1 MDHSVKPGWN
11 VEGGGTMAE
20 ERIVR
25 VIAPTAS
32 KTDAGNAVQAAKRRV
47 AAYARVS
54 TDEDEQLTSY
64 QNQVEYYTRYIK
76 SRPDWE
82 FIGLY
87 ADEGISGL
95 NTKKRSGFRQ
105 MVEDAMNGRIDLI
118 LTKSISR
125 FARNTVDSLVTIREL
140 KAKGVEV
147 FFEKE
152 NIYTFDS
159 KGELMITIM
168 SSIAQEESR
177 SISENITWGMRKN
190 MARGK
195 VTMAYGKFLGY
206 RRGADGKPEIVEEE
220 AEVVR
225 RIYQLYLDGH
235 TVREITRI
243 LTGDGIPTPS
253 GKNCN
258 WSVSTIMSILR
269 NEKYKGDALLQ
280 KVYTADFLNKKMKKN
295 NGVLPQYYVENSH
308 PAIIDEETFDL
319 VQAELAKR
327 GGSSR
332 GRKSGS
338 VFDRKVICGD
348 CGHFYGQKLWYSDA
362 SGRVYV
368 WRCTHKYDTTPNC
381 GTPVVREDELQAAF
395 ITAFN
400 QILGD
405 KAGYVAELAAEIEN
419 AKPAW
424 IGQIR
429 RYLEALDGQPDFITS
444 FDGDAFKDLVENI
457 TVEPSGNMTVCFK
470 DGRKI
475 EIPKDDGKE
484 Y

>member
-1 MDHSVKPGWN
+1 
-11 VEGGGTMAE
+11 MAE

-25 VIAPTAS
+25 VIAPTVS

>member
-1 MDHSVKPGWN
+1 
-11 VEGGGTMAE
+11 MAE

-368 WRCTHKYDTTPNC
+368 WRCTHKYDATPNC
-381 GTPVVREDELQAAF
+381 GTPIVREEELQAVF
-395 ITAFN
+395 IAAFN
-400 QILGD
+400 HALED
-405 KAGYVAELAAEIEN
+405 KAGYVAELATEIED
-419 AKPAW
+419 AKPAR

-484 Y
+484 H

>member
-1 MDHSVKPGWN
+1 
-11 VEGGGTMAE
+11 MAE

-125 FARNTVDSLVTIREL
+125 FARNTVDALVTIREL

>member
-1 MDHSVKPGWN
+1 
-11 VEGGGTMAE
+11 MAE

-32 KTDAGNAVQAAKRRV
+32 KADAGNALQAAKRRV

-225 RIYQLYLDGH
+225 RIYRLYLDGH

-332 GRKSGS
+332 GRRSGS

-368 WRCTHKYDTTPNC
+368 WRCTHKYDATPNC
-381 GTPVVREDELQAAF
+381 GAPVVREDELQAAF

-419 AKPAW
+419 AKPAR

-429 RYLEALDGQPDFITS
+429 RYLKALDGQPDFITS
-444 FDGDAFKDLVENI
+444 FDGDAFKELVENI
-457 TVEPSGNMTVCFK
+457 TVRSSGDMAVCFK

-475 EIPKDDGKE
+475 EIPKNIRKE
-484 Y
+484 NQK

>member
-1 MDHSVKPGWN
+1 
-11 VEGGGTMAE
+11 MAE

-105 MVEDAMNGRIDLI
+105 MVEDAMNGGIDLI

-206 RRGADGKPEIVEEE
+206 RRG
-220 AEVVR
+220 
-225 RIYQLYLDGH
+225 
-235 TVREITRI
+235 
-243 LTGDGIPTPS
+243 
-253 GKNCN
+253 
-258 WSVSTIMSILR
+258 
-269 NEKYKGDALLQ
+269 
-280 KVYTADFLNKKMKKN
+280 
-295 NGVLPQYYVENSH
+295 
-308 PAIIDEETFDL
+308 
-319 VQAELAKR
+319 
-327 GGSSR
+327 
-332 GRKSGS
+332 
-338 VFDRKVICGD
+338 
-348 CGHFYGQKLWYSDA
+348 
-362 SGRVYV
+362 
-368 WRCTHKYDTTPNC
+368 
-381 GTPVVREDELQAAF
+381 
-395 ITAFN
+395 
-400 QILGD
+400 
-405 KAGYVAELAAEIEN
+405 GYV
-419 AKPAW
+419 
-424 IGQIR
+424 
-429 RYLEALDGQPDFITS
+429 DIT
-444 FDGDAFKDLVENI
+444 L
-457 TVEPSGNMTVCFK
+457 PSRCYAS
-470 DGRKI
+470 
-475 EIPKDDGKE
+475 P
-484 Y
+484 

>member
-1 MDHSVKPGWN
+1 
-11 VEGGGTMAE
+11 MAE

-32 KTDAGNAVQAAKRRV
+32 KADAGNAVQAVKRRV

-105 MVEDAMNGRIDLI
+105 MVEDAMNGGIDLI

-152 NIYTFDS
+152 TIYTYDS

-327 GGSSR
+327 GGSR
-332 GRKSGS
+332 GRRSGS

-368 WRCTHKYDTTPNC
+368 WRCTHKYDATPNC
-381 GTPVVREDELQAAF
+381 GTPIVREEELQAVF
-395 ITAFN
+395 IAAFN
-400 QILGD
+400 HALED
-405 KAGYVAELAAEIEN
+405 KAGYVAELATEIED
-419 AKPAW
+419 AKPAR

-444 FDGDAFKDLVENI
+444 FDGDAFKELVENI
-457 TVEPSGNMTVCFK
+457 TVRPNGDMTVCFK

-475 EIPKDDGKE
+475 KIPKNSGKE
-484 Y
+484 NQK

>member
-1 MDHSVKPGWN
+1 
-11 VEGGGTMAE
+11 MAE

-32 KTDAGNAVQAAKRRV
+32 KADAGNAVQAVKRRV

-444 FDGDAFKDLVENI
+444 FDGDAFKELVENI
-457 TVEPSGNMTVCFK
+457 TVRPNGDMTVCFK

-475 EIPKDDGKE
+475 KIPKNSGKE
-484 Y
+484 NQK

>member
-1 MDHSVKPGWN
+1 
-11 VEGGGTMAE
+11 MAE

-105 MVEDAMNGRIDLI
+105 MVEDAMNGGIDLI

>member
-1 MDHSVKPGWN
+1 
-11 VEGGGTMAE
+11 MAE

-32 KTDAGNAVQAAKRRV
+32 KADAGNTLQAAKRRV

-332 GRKSGS
+332 GRRSGS

-368 WRCTHKYDTTPNC
+368 WRCTHKYNATPNC
-381 GTPVVREDELQAAF
+381 GTPIVREEELQAVF
-395 ITAFN
+395 IAAFN
-400 QILGD
+400 QVLGD
-405 KAGYVAELAAEIEN
+405 KAGYIAELAAGIEN
-419 AKPAW
+419 AKPAR

-429 RYLEALDGQPDFITS
+429 RYLEALNGQPDFITS

-457 TVEPSGNMTVCFK
+457 TVKPSGNMAVCFK

-475 EIPKDDGKE
+475 EIPKDDGKGH
-484 Y
+484 

>member
-1 MDHSVKPGWN
+1 
-11 VEGGGTMAE
+11 MAE

-444 FDGDAFKDLVENI
+444 FDGDAFKDLWQYDRMLQGWPQNRNTERRWKGILKMIKNKAATAVFVE
-457 TVEPSGNMTVCFK
+457 
-470 DGRKI
+470 
-475 EIPKDDGKE
+475 
-484 Y
+484 

>member
-1 MDHSVKPGWN
+1 
-11 VEGGGTMAE
+11 MAE

>member
-1 MDHSVKPGWN
+1 
-11 VEGGGTMAE
+11 MAE

-32 KTDAGNAVQAAKRRV
+32 KADAGNAVQAAKRRV

-225 RIYQLYLDGH
+225 RIYRLYLDGH

-332 GRKSGS
+332 GRRSGS

-405 KAGYVAELAAEIEN
+405 KAGYVAELAGELAE
-419 AKPAW
+419 
-424 IGQIR
+424 
-429 RYLEALDGQPDFITS
+429 
-444 FDGDAFKDLVENI
+444 LV
-457 TVEPSGNMTVCFK
+457 K
-470 DGRKI
+470 
-475 EIPKDDGKE
+475 
-484 Y
+484 

>member
-1 MDHSVKPGWN
+1 
-11 VEGGGTMAE
+11 MAE

-206 RRGADGKPEIVEEE
+206 RKGADGKPEIVEEE

-225 RIYQLYLDGH
+225 RIYRLYLDGH

>member
-1 MDHSVKPGWN
+1 
-11 VEGGGTMAE
+11 MAE

-470 DGRKI
+470 NGRKI